1 MLLWR
6 RHNVSI
12 THSQRFTD
20 RIAFYSAVSDEFM
33 KVRSYLLL
41 MALATLIPV
50 IIFSTVAI
58 GQLLEA
64 ERSAALRSMRE
75 TVNAITL
82 AIDAELSSAE
92 AALAV
97 LAQSDAIKSGNPGLA
112 YQQAEAVGRGPDEWT
127 VLTALDGQQ
136 LINTYLPHGATLPV
150 LSSRSMARIE
160 KVAREG
166 VPQVSDLVIGTA
178 SMEHAIAVDYPVKV
192 DGRVRYILTKAFRA
206 DHFAEAL
213 LERNL
218 PKSWVIGIF
227 DRSGISLVRSPS
239 PERFVGRPVRAELYA
254 ASRANTTGVLR
265 HETRDGVD
273 VFDSYTHS
281 RKAGWT
287 IAVGV
292 PVAEIELAARRA
304 VWLSVLGLGAAVLCA
319 ATVAVFFARRL
330 VGSIGGV
337 VDAADTLAK
346 GEAPPPLKTSV
357 GEVDQL
363 HLALNNAGTLIQRG
377 QRERTEL
384 LLREQQARRL
394 AEDQNKAKD
403 EFLAMLG
410 HELRNPLSA
419 ITAAIDVMEAP
430 GMRLA
435 TVERA
440 QSILRQQTEHLGTIL
455 DDLLDLSRIMSGK
468 ISLNIAPIDLGR
480 TVQMCIDT
488 LRTTGKM
495 TAHRLVLD
503 LHPVQIAADPT
514 RIEQVANNLLIN
526 AVKYTPEDGVI
537 DVSVRRE
544 GESAVLTVKDTG
556 IGISADLLPHIFDV
570 FVQGTTAIDRAQ
582 GGLGIGLSLVHQLV
596 AMHGGSVTASSKGA
610 GQGSSFTVRLPVSVA
625 AVTSAT
631 MSPNASPAGMSR
643 RILLVEDNEQARSM
657 VASMLGMHG
666 HIVYESGNGLDG
678 LKIAVDERPDIAIV
692 DIGLPGMDGYQFARK
707 VRDTPGIARMPLI
720 ALTGY
725 GQEADRQRALQA
737 GFNLHMVKPV
747 NIPKLLDEIVRLVVL
762 GDSEPVRPL

>member
-1 MLLWR
+1 
-6 RHNVSI
+6 
-12 THSQRFTD
+12 
-20 RIAFYSAVSDEFM
+20 M
-33 KVRSYLLL
+33 KVRAYLLL

-64 ERSAALRSMRE
+64 ERTAALRGMRE

-82 AIDAELSSAE
+82 AIDAELSVAE

-97 LAQSDAIKSGNPGLA
+97 LAQSEEIKSGDPDLA
-112 YQQAEAVGRGPDEWT
+112 YRQAEAVGKGQDEWT
-127 VLTALDGQQ
+127 VLTALNGQQ
-136 LINTYLPHGATLPV
+136 LMNTFFPRGAALPA
-150 LSSRSMARIE
+150 LSPRSMTRIE
-160 KVAREG
+160 NVARNG
-166 VPQVSDLVIGTA
+166 VPQVSDLVMGTA

-206 DHFAEAL
+206 DHFAGTL
-213 LERNL
+213 LERNM
-218 PKSWVIGIF
+218 PESWVIGIF
-227 DRSGISLVRSPS
+227 DRAGISIVRSPK
-239 PERFVGRPVRAELYA
+239 PERFVGRPVRPELYA
-254 ASRANTTGVLR
+254 ASLANANGVLR

-330 VGSIGGV
+330 VGSIAGA

-377 QRERTEL
+377 QRERAEL

-419 ITAAIDVMEAP
+419 ITSAIDVIDAP
-430 GMRLA
+430 GMKLA

-440 QSILRQQTEHLGTIL
+440 RSILRQQTEHLGTIL
-455 DDLLDLSRIMSGK
+455 NDLLDLSRIMSGK
-468 ISLNIAPIDLGR
+468 ISLNVTQLDLGR

-488 LRTTGKM
+488 LQATGRM

-503 LHPVQIAADPT
+503 LHPVRIAADAT

-526 AVKYTPEDGVI
+526 AVKYTPEDGI
-537 DVSVRRE
+537 IEVSVQHE
-544 GESAVLTVKDTG
+544 GDFAVLTVKDTG
-556 IGISADLLPHIFDV
+556 IGISADLLPQIFDV

-596 AMHGGSVTASSKGA
+596 TMHGGSVTASSKGP
-610 GQGSSFTVRLPVSVA
+610 GKGSCFTVRLPISVVA
-625 AVTSAT
+625 AKPDT
-631 MSPNASPAGMSR
+631 MSPDAPSANVPR
-643 RILLVEDNEQARSM
+643 RILLVEDNEQARLM
-657 VASMLGMHG
+657 VASMLRTHG

-678 LKIAVDERPDIAIV
+678 LKIATDERPDIAIV

-707 VRDTPGIARMPLI
+707 VRDTHGIAGMPLI

-737 GFNLHMVKPV
+737 GF
-747 NIPKLLDEIVRLVVL
+747 R
-762 GDSEPVRPL
+762 

>member
-1 MLLWR
+1 
-6 RHNVSI
+6 
-12 THSQRFTD
+12 
-20 RIAFYSAVSDEFM
+20 M

-64 ERSAALRSMRE
+64 ERSAALRGMRE

-97 LAQSDAIKSGNPGLA
+97 LAQSEAIKSGDSDLA
-112 YQQAEAVGRGPDEWT
+112 YQQAEAVGKGHDEWT
-127 VLTALDGQQ
+127 ILTALNGQQ
-136 LINTYLPHGATLPV
+136 LVNTFFPRGATLPV
-150 LSSRSMARIE
+150 LSPRSMTRIE

-206 DHFAEAL
+206 DHFAGAL

-227 DRSGISLVRSPS
+227 DRSGISIVRSPS

-254 ASRANTTGVLR
+254 ASRANAIGVLR

-304 VWLSVLGLGAAVLCA
+304 VWLSVLGLVAAVLCA

-330 VGSIGGV
+330 VGSIAGA

-377 QRERTEL
+377 QRERAEL

-394 AEDQNKAKD
+394 AEEQNKAKD

-419 ITAAIDVMEAP
+419 ITSAIDVIEAP
-430 GMRLA
+430 GMKQA

-440 QSILRQQTEHLGTIL
+440 RSILRQQTEHLGMIL

-480 TVQMCIDT
+480 TVQMCIDI
-488 LRTTGKM
+488 LQTTGRM

-503 LHPVQIAADPT
+503 LHPVRIAADAT
-514 RIEQVANNLLIN
+514 RIEQIVNNLLIN
-526 AVKYTPEDGVI
+526 AVKYTPEDGLI
-537 DVSVRRE
+537 DVSVRHE
-544 GESAVLTVKDTG
+544 DGSAVLTVKDTG

-570 FVQGTTAIDRAQ
+570 FVQGSTAIDRAQ

-596 AMHGGSVTASSKGA
+596 TMHGGSVTASSKGA
-610 GQGSSFTVRLPVSVA
+610 GQGSSFTVRLPVSIA
-625 AVTSAT
+625 ASTSGPS
-631 MSPNASPAGMSR
+631 SPNALAGGISR
-643 RILLVEDNEQARSM
+643 RILLVEDNEQARLM
-657 VASMLGMHG
+657 VASMLGAHG
-666 HIVYESGNGLDG
+666 HNVYESGNGLDG
-678 LKIAVDERPDIAIV
+678 LKIAVEERPDIAIV
-692 DIGLPGMDGYQFARK
+692 DIGLPGMDGYQFARR
-707 VRDTPGIARMPLI
+707 VRDTRGIAGMPLI

-725 GQEADRQRALQA
+725 GQEADRHRALQA
-737 GFNLHMVKPV
+737 GFNVHMVKPV
-747 NIPKLLDEIVRLVVL
+747 NIPKLLDEIDRLVVH
-762 GDSEPVRPL
+762 GDSEAVRSL